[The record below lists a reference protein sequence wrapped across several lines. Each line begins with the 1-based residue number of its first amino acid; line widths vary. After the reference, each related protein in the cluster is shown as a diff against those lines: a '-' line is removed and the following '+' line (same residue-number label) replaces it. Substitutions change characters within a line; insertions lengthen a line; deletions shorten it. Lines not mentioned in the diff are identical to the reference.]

1 MRLYSMYFICKNN
14 IEVIRNFKLDALS
27 NGTGQINRI
36 KGWSDVIKSLNKLAN
51 VPGIKKYSEKLY
63 ESVPVMVRERDGFD
77 LSIDVGNKV
86 ESARK
91 ELLSSISTI
100 IGMYEQM
107 GLAQSTD
114 TGFDIK
120 LPQFDSIKD
129 FSNCIKDLE
138 FIINQCPFLNVP
150 DGEIK
155 FKSADVGSFWIT
167 FFVVGTAASQIL
179 FNFSKLV
186 DAAVKIQSH
195 VITVKQQEEQFRSMQ
210 QKNELTS
217 ELIDAFRKVNKSL
230 VDSAVHELEPGLG
243 SLEDGEEVDKVGRS
257 IEKLADW
264 MNKGLKIY
272 STIDAPKEVRD
283 LFPPQVEQPLLND
296 DVIKLIEQKEN
307 NKQ

>member
-14 IEVIRNFKLDALS
+14 IEIIKNYKTEAVANNSGQFIRV
-27 NGTGQINRI
+27 TGWIV
-36 KGWSDVIKSLNKLAN
+36 VIKSLNKLAN
-51 VPGIKKYSEKLY
+51 VPGIKEYSEKLY
-63 ESVPVMVRERDGFD
+63 ESVPVMLRDRDTFD
-77 LSIDVGNKV
+77 LSLNAGDKL

-91 ELLSSISTI
+91 ELLSSISAI

-107 GLAQSTD
+107 GLTQNTN
-114 TGFDIK
+114 TGFDIR

-138 FIINQCPFLNVP
+138 FIINQCPFLSVP

-186 DAAVKIQSH
+186 DAATKIQSH
-195 VITVKQQEEQFRSMQ
+195 VVTVKQQEEQFRSMA

-217 ELIDAFRKVNKSL
+217 ELIDAFRKVNKIL
-230 VDSAVHELEPGLG
+230 VDSTIHEIESGLG
-243 SLEDGEEVDKVGRS
+243 TLKDGEEIDKAGRS

-264 MNKGLKIY
+264 MNKGLQIY

-283 LFPPQVEQPLLND
+283 LFPPQEEQPLLNA
-296 DVIKLIEQKEN
+296 DVIKLIEQKNRKE
-307 NKQ
+307 